1 MRKITFF
8 CLRKP
13 ICNNNNK
20 KKVFIQWQNFFVIFI
35 SKKKKC
41 LEKKV
46 FDCIKKVILFDIRN
60 SVINRSK
67 CSVICVYSCIFWWV
81 LRYLFCIT
89 SQVSFSWISNS
100 PIVAKLGARQASLL
114 LLNAYELVPRFAFK
128 PLTLHSLFLL

>member
-20 KKVFIQWQNFFVIFI
+20 KKVFIQWQNFFVMFI

-128 PLTLHSLFLL
+128 LLTLHSLFSL